1 MKEETIKKIKNF
13 MNEYDDLEVEFR
25 LGNKYTDTFTSDITK
40 KNYEIIMNKL
50 EKSYKKGIFEKEVK
64 RIEDIFYNGKRI
76 SKCDNKVIS
85 IIKKK
90 IFKEDVKFEDSPMDI
105 RISVSREIEQILDE
119 NEILEENVFRR
130 NKMRT
135 VFIYKNWNYE
145 LTEVV
150 TLKNGIEETTY
161 EFELEIRDINEIK
174 KTSDKDKLLVSSYNK
189 ICDVIGFIKDS
200 G

>member
-1 MKEETIKKIKNF
+1 

-25 LGNKYTDTFTSDITK
+25 LGNKYTDMFTSDITK
-40 KNYEIIMNKL
+40 KNQEIIMNKL

-64 RIEDIFYNGKRI
+64 RIEDIFYDGKRI

-90 IFKEDVKFEDSPMDI
+90 IFKEDVKFDDSPMDI

-119 NEILEENVFRR
+119 DEILEEDVFRR
-130 NKMRT
+130 NKTRT

-174 KTSDKDKLLVSSYNK
+174 KTIDKDKLLVSSYNK